1 MGSKGILKNGGKPPT
16 APTSAAP
23 TVVFGR
29 RTESGRFISYSRDD
43 LDSEISSVDFQDY
56 HVHIPMTPDNQ
67 PMEEQAAADDHHY
80 VSSSLFTG
88 GFNSV
93 TRAHVMDKQPSSA
106 ARRAAAAA
114 SSTCMV
120 QGCDSKI
127 MRNGRGA
134 DILPCECDFKICVD
148 CFTDAVKAGGGA
160 CPGCK
165 ELYKHAE
172 WEEVVAASNHDA
184 LNRALSLSHP
194 HGPKMESRL
203 SMVKQSAASGEF
215 DHNSW
220 LFETKGTYGY
230 GNAIWPDDST
240 DDDGVPG
247 HPKELMSKPWRPLTR
262 KLRIQAAVISP
273 YRLLVLIRLVALAF
287 FLMWRIKHQNEDAIW
302 LWGMSIVCELWFAFS
317 WVLDQLPKLCPVN
330 RATDLSVLQEKFET
344 PTPSNPTGKSDL
356 PGIDVFVSTADPEKE
371 PVLVTANT
379 ILSILAVDY
388 PVEKLAC
395 YVSDDGGALL
405 TFEAMAE
412 AASFANLWVPFCRKH
427 DIEPRNPDSY
437 FNLKRDPFKNKV
449 KADFVKDRRR
459 IKREYDE
466 FKVRVNGLPDAIRR
480 RSDAYHAREEI
491 QAMNL
496 QREKMKAGGDEQQL
510 EPVKIPKATWMADGT
525 HWPGTWIHPSPEH
538 ARGDHAGIIQV
549 MLKPPSSDAAM
560 DHQEKRAPLDFTGV
574 DSRLPMLVYMSRE
587 KRPGYDH
594 NKKAGAMNA
603 LVRASAIMS
612 NGPFIL
618 NLDCDHY
625 VYNSKAFR
633 EGMCFMMDR
642 GGDRLCYVQF
652 PQRFEGIDP
661 SDRYANHNTVFFD
674 VNMRAL
680 DGLQGPVYVGTGCLF
695 RRIALYGF
703 DPPRSKEHSPGLCS
717 CCLPRR
723 RRARMANAAGEEED
737 ETMALRMGGDLQD
750 GDGRM
755 NLATFPKKFGN
766 SSFLIDSIPVAEFQ
780 GRPLADHPS
789 VKNGRPPGALTI
801 AREMLDASIVA
812 EAISVVSC
820 WYEEKTEWGTRVGW
834 IYGSVTEDVV
844 TGYRMH
850 NRGWK
855 SVYCVTQRDA
865 FRGTAPINLTDRLHQ
880 VLRWATGSVEIFF
893 SRNNALFAT
902 SRMKLLQRIAYLN
915 VGIYPFTSIFLIV
928 YCFLPALSLFSG
940 QFIVQTLNVTF
951 LTYLLIITVTLC
963 LLAML
968 EIKWSG
974 IALEEWW
981 RNEQFWLIGGTSAHL
996 AAVMQGLLKVIAGIE
1011 ISFTLTSKQLGDDVD
1026 DEFAELYVVKWTSL
1040 MIPPLTIIMINL
1052 VAIAVGFSR
1061 TIYSTI
1067 PQWSKLLGGVFFS
1080 FWVLAH
1086 LYPFAKGLMGRR
1098 GRTPTIVYVW
1108 SGLVAITISLLWVAI
1123 NPPSAAANSQLGGAS
1138 FSFP

>member
-1 MGSKGILKNGGKPPT
+1 MGGQQDAGSGGAQPQPG
-16 APTSAAP
+16 P

-29 RTESGRFISYSRDD
+29 RTDSGRFISYSRDD
-43 LDSEISSVDFQDY
+43 LDSEISSMDFQDY

-67 PMEEQAAADDHHY
+67 PMDEPIDPRGISAKVEEQY
-80 VSSSLFTG
+80 VNNSLFTG
-88 GFNSV
+88 GFNTI
-93 TRAHVMDKQPSSA
+93 TRAHLMDKVVDAGHVQMTGAGGPKV
-106 ARRAAAAA
+106 
-114 SSTCMV
+114 STCSI
-120 QGCDSKI
+120 QGCDAKLVK
-127 MRNGRGA
+127 NQHGN
-134 DILPCECDFKICVD
+134 DIVPCECDFKICPE
-148 CFTDAVKAGGGA
+148 CFTDAVKSGGGL

-165 ELYKHAE
+165 EPYKITE
-172 WEEVVAASNHDA
+172 WEEVVANSNSEAAH
-184 LNRALSLSHP
+184 ALSLP
-194 HGPKMESRL
+194 PPGPGGKLERRL
-203 SMVKQSAASGEF
+203 SMVKQSTMNSQSGEF
-215 DHNSW
+215 DHNRW

-230 GNAIWPDDST
+230 GNAIWPDENGE
-240 DDDGVPG
+240 DDDGSGGHG

-262 KLRIQAAVISP
+262 KLKIPAAVISP
-273 YRLLVLIRLVALAF
+273 YRLLVLVRMVALAL
-287 FLMWRIKHQNEDAIW
+287 FLAWRITHKNEDAVW
-302 LWGMSIVCELWFAFS
+302 LWGMSIICELWFAFS
-317 WVLDQLPKLCPVN
+317 WLLDQLPKLCPVN
-330 RATDLSVLQEKFET
+330 RATDLAVLEEKFET
-344 PTPSNPTGKSDL
+344 PHPNNPTGKSDL

-379 ILSILAVDY
+379 ILSILAADY
-388 PVEKLAC
+388 PVEKLSC

-427 DIEPRNPDSY
+427 GIEPRNPESY
-437 FNLKRDPFKNKV
+437 FSLKRDPYKNKV
-449 KADFVKDRRR
+449 KPDFVKDRRR
-459 IKREYDE
+459 VKREYDE
-466 FKVRVNGLPDAIRR
+466 FKVRINSLPDSIRR

-491 QAMNL
+491 QAMNK
-496 QREKMKAGGDEQQL
+496 QREKAGMDEPL
-510 EPVKIPKATWMADGT
+510 ELIKIPKATWMADGT
-525 HWPGTWIHPSPEH
+525 HWPGTWLHPSQDH
-538 ARGDHAGIIQV
+538 SRGDHAGIIQV
-549 MLKPPSSDAAM
+549 MLKPPSDSPLYVNGN
-560 DHQEKRAPLDFTGV
+560 EKSPIEFKDV
-574 DSRLPMLVYMSRE
+574 DVRLPMLVYVSRE

-625 VYNSKAFR
+625 VYNSQAFR

-661 SDRYANHNTVFFD
+661 SDRYANNNTVFFD

-703 DPPRSKEHSPGLCS
+703 DPPRARDHSPSCCS

-723 RRARMANAAGEEED
+723 GKVKAGSENSEE
-737 ETMALRMGGDLQD
+737 TRALRMGDAD
-750 GDGRM
+750 GDEV
-755 NLATFPKKFGN
+755 NLSSFPKKFGN

-801 AREMLDASIVA
+801 PREILDASIVA
-812 EAISVVSC
+812 EAISVISC
-820 WYEEKTEWGTRVGW
+820 WYEEKTEWGQRVGW

-893 SRNNALFAT
+893 SRNNALLA
-902 SRMKLLQRIAYLN
+902 SSKMKLLQRVAYLN

-951 LTYLLIITVTLC
+951 LTYLLVITLTLC
-963 LLAML
+963 MLAML

-974 IALEEWW
+974 IELEEWW

-996 AAVMQGLLKVIAGIE
+996 AAVLQGLLKVVAGIE
-1011 ISFTLTSKQLGDDVD
+1011 ISFTLTSKSAGDDEQD
-1026 DEFAELYVVKWTSL
+1026 DFAELYIVKWTSL
-1040 MIPPLTIIMINL
+1040 MIPPLTIIMVNL
-1052 VAIAVGFSR
+1052 IAIAVGFSR
-1061 TIYSTI
+1061 TIYSSV

-1123 NPPSAAANSQLGGAS
+1123 KPPSSASSQIGGS
-1138 FSFP
+1138 FTFP